1 MSALRMTDVTTVLF
15 DADGNL
21 FPSEP
26 VALQA
31 SAPVTDRLAKALGL
45 TERFTPES
53 LRVATT
59 GRNFRSLASEFSA
72 GGGRWSEPVR
82 RLTDEELER
91 WVEEENRVV
100 SEYLRLHLQPDA
112 AVVDA
117 VTRIA
122 DAFSVAV
129 VSASSIWRL
138 QACFSATGLAS
149 FFPPHLCFSAEDSLP
164 TPVSKPNP
172 AIYLEALKRL
182 GLRPEQG
189 VAIEDSVRGVQA
201 AVAAGC
207 PTIGNL
213 AFVEADDR
221 GTLAAELRAAGAS
234 AVVETWAEAVDLL
247 EQQQP
252 VGALVGPDHDVAE
265 IQEHR

>member
-1 MSALRMTDVTTVLF
+1 MSALQLSDVTTVLF

-26 VALQA
+26 VALEA
-31 SAPVTDRLAKALGL
+31 SAPVTDRLAEALGL

-59 GRNFRSLASEFSA
+59 GRNFRSLAGEFSA

-82 RLTDEELER
+82 RLSDDDLER

-112 AVVDA
+112 EVVDA

-122 DAFSVAV
+122 DRFAVAV

-138 QACFSATGLAS
+138 QACFSATGLAG
-149 FFPPHLCFSAEDSLP
+149 FFPPHVCFSAEDSLRP
-164 TPVSKPNP
+164 PVSKPNP

-182 GLRPEQG
+182 GLRPEQS

-213 AFVEADDR
+213 AFVEAEDR
-221 GTLAAELRAAGAS
+221 GRLADELRAAGVA

-247 EQQQP
+247 ELEQP
-252 VGALVGPDHDVAE
+252 VGASCAHFHDLQE
-265 IQEHR
+265 RQEHR